1 MARVVHLLAALHA
14 DPPFG
19 WTVWL
24 SNVTKLDAN
33 PLLREGLSPWDM
45 AWWNTYPTV
54 VYDSMPGLFKLF
66 YNGLNSCSKPSAM
79 CPSTDYPGYPN
90 SPMTDRRIDS
100 TLYAE
105 SVDGVVWQRPPLGQV
120 PWPNRTS
127 SAANNMAMECGPT
140 DPNRGVLH
148 DVHDPDPTRRFKAFG
163 SFGSFDGANESG
175 SKLGVVSS
183 SDGRTWSG
191 YTPVDE
197 MQVSADTANQ
207 LLYDPHL
214 GKYLAFS
221 RNWCHTYTRPS
232 CGAREWGYRRG
243 YRSTATAV
251 EGPWSRAVEVVRGE
265 RGYEIYSLAPWRHTS
280 WAAGTY
286 LAIGSFYDTVDKVL
300 ANSELMESSDDG
312 GNWMRL

>member
-1 MARVVHLLAALHA
+1 MASEIHLLAALHA

-19 WTVWL
+19 WTVAM

-54 VYDSMPGLFKLF
+54 VYDSVPGLFKLF
-66 YNGLNSCSKPSAM
+66 YNGLNSCSEPSAM

-197 MQVSADTANQ
+197 MQVSHTTTSHPRPPTSTPPPST
-207 LLYDPHL
+207 LHPSPLTPH
-214 GKYLAFS
+214 
-221 RNWCHTYTRPS
+221 PS
-232 CGAREWGYRRG
+232 PLTPHPHPAIPRW
-243 YRSTATAV
+243 
-251 EGPWSRAVEVVRGE
+251 VRC
-265 RGYEIYSLAPWRHTS
+265 R
-280 WAAGTY
+280 
-286 LAIGSFYDTVDKVL
+286 
-300 ANSELMESSDDG
+300 
-312 GNWMRL
+312 